1 MVINTNIEAQSTA
14 NNLNVS
20 QAQLAKSLSR
30 LSSGSKIIVPS
41 DDAAGLAVSSRLR
54 SQITRLDSALNNVI
68 NAVSFTQTQDGFMK
82 TIDKAFRRMG
92 ELAMLAQDTTK
103 SDADRALYNQ
113 EFVQLKAYVSETTK
127 QDFNGVSLFSGA
139 TLDVTVDAEGTTFTM
154 VGINLSDPTYTSST
168 NAGNDAWTLTKD
180 AYMLSKDGYQAKT
193 DVYKTSVD
201 LYRDT
206 SGNWATTNNNGV
218 KIASGSYVNEDISV
232 TDTSAVKVTKDNFIA
247 GTTVAAGYQTS
258 YDDNLLEKT
267 AHGMSSGDAITFNAN
282 APGGTTAATT
292 YYVNKVD
299 ANSLA
304 LHATKADA
312 VSGTAAINLSR
323 SGALKAPLT
332 GVVGATAVAASVAQQ
347 DTISVTAGNHTGD
360 TFTVTANG
368 QTTAAIASA
377 PAVAQVDTITVTAGD
392 HVGDTFATTVNG
404 TATAAIASVVGDN
417 NATAT
422 AMQVAIT
429 AIAGV
434 TATVS
439 GNVITI
445 TADTAGT
452 ALTGATSVALANTDG
467 ANAAAPTVATLTAN
481 KTVATA
487 NNETA
492 IAINTA
498 VNALTGLSSAAVGN
512 VITITAAVAGTPLTG
527 TTSVAL
533 ANTDGANATAP
544 TVVTTIPNAVVS
556 DSKYTKTAHGYETG
570 DKVVFN
576 GTVPSPAVATTD
588 YYVRKIDAD
597 NFMLYDTIAKA
608 NTGAVTTGL
617 NIAVASTT
625 LALEANMLKGNV
637 NVTSEQVTM
646 VAHGLS
652 SGAEVMLTTTA
663 GTPQTAASPAVAI
676 TAGSSAFVK
685 FVTSDT
691 FELYTAAADS
701 SGVFSAASRINFGA
715 VSNVSDSSFRIAVE
729 ASSSRVTINDKSN
742 ELKKGMFLTSSPLT
756 TGEDKDATLAKSG
769 EVVSINKTT
778 QDISSFA
785 TEMGDDYDT
794 VNLKSVASSQ
804 IALGLVKL
812 AITQVATDR
821 ARLGAVQSRLNF
833 TNEQLS
839 VTKEN
844 LSAAISRIA
853 DVDVAIEATNYA
865 RYQILVQ
872 SGTEMLK
879 QANQLPQSALQLLR

>member
-404 TATAAIASVVGDN
+404 TATAAIASVVSDN

-588 YYVRKIDAD
+588 YFVRKIDAD